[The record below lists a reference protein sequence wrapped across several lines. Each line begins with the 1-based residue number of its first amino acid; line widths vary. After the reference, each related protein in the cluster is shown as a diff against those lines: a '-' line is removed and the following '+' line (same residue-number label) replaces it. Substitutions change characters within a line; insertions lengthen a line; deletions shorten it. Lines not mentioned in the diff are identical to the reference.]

1 MRFAI
6 CYLDWWPELLVFSD
20 QKGAVTAEFMLLFP
34 TVVLS
39 LAGILGVFQLG
50 VAQMELARNAFT
62 QARQLSINGVLVAIP
77 GVAFES
83 YLDGKWV
90 CVIAQKRIVFDLQEK
105 ACLYQHGK

>member
-1 MRFAI
+1 M
-6 CYLDWWPELLVFSD
+6 VFND

-34 TVVLS
+34 TVVLA

-62 QARQLSINGVLVAIP
+62 QARHLSINGSMLPMP
-77 GVAFES
+77 GSTFES
-83 YLDGKWV
+83 YADGQWV
-90 CVIAQKRIVFDLQEK
+90 CVIARKMLVFELQER